1 MILVTVGVHTMPFDR
16 LLKAVDAVAAIGS
29 LDRHELVVQHGASAD
44 LCEAG
49 RRFAYCSGS
58 ELDELLDGADLVIS
72 HGGIG
77 TVLPALRRRKHVIA
91 IPRLSKYGEHYND
104 HQIEVC
110 AELAQRRALFTSPDA
125 NDLPRLLALDPGQLV
140 PFQAPCTIVERVRE
154 ELRALEHT
162 RGARRGWR
170 R

>member
-16 LLKAVDAVAAIGS
+16 LLKAVDAVAATGS
-29 LDRHELVVQHGASAD
+29 LNRHELVVQHGASAD
-44 LCEAG
+44 ICKAG

-58 ELDELLDGADLVIS
+58 ELDELLDRADLVIT

-110 AELAQRRALFTSPDA
+110 AELADFPPALRPARDPRWRQTGSPPGRARPRPPWLGGLPHRDRRA
-125 NDLPRLLALDPGQLV
+125 
-140 PFQAPCTIVERVRE
+140 
-154 ELRALEHT
+154 RA
-162 RGARRGWR
+162 R
-170 R
+170 